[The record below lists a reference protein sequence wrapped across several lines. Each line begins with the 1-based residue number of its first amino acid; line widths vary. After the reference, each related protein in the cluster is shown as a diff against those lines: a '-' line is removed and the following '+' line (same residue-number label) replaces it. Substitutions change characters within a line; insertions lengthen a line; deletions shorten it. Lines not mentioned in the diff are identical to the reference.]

1 MAALSPYSPMIGL
14 TISHYRVI
22 EKLGGGGMGVVYKA
36 EDTEL
41 GRFVALKF
49 LPEDVANDPHALERF
64 RREARAASALNHP
77 NICTI
82 YEIGKHQNQ
91 SFIAMEFLDGLTL
104 KTRIAGRP
112 LETEPLLDLAI
123 EIADALDAA
132 HTAGIVHRD
141 IKPANI
147 FITKRGHPKILDFG
161 LAKVNPIAPSSGA
174 SRTMT
179 DEQHLTSPGSALG
192 TVAYMSPEQALGKDL
207 DGRTDLFSFGAVL
220 YEMATGGL
228 PFRGDTTAAI
238 FNSILNKSAVS
249 PLRANPDLPAE
260 LERIINKALEKDL
273 DLRYQSASEMR
284 GDFKRLKRETDSGKS
299 AAALAEAPPSWAMR
313 LGYARAALMLAA
325 VIILAAAFFWIRTPL
340 PPPRV
345 LSVTQLTHDN
355 LPKDALVTDG
365 PRVYFEEKVGGRSV
379 LSQVSGTGGDIA
391 QIPTPFT
398 NAFLH
403 DVAPSRSELLVD
415 SFNGEGGIIS
425 TGEAPLWAIP
435 VPAGSPRRLGDFDAA
450 DGTWSPDGQQLAYD
464 SGHDL
469 YLAKWDGTQSRKLAA
484 FTGYPL
490 LSRFSPDATHLRFT
504 VRSAD
509 ALSFSIWEVAAGGT
523 GLRPLLPAG
532 VHQDPG
538 EFGGRWSPDGRYYFF
553 VAVRNGRGDIWAMQ
567 ERSGIFRRSS
577 STPLPITTGPLSYYW
592 PTPSLDGS
600 RLFVI
605 GEQPRSELQRY
616 DLKTQSFVPYLSG
629 ISAGQVD
636 TSHDGQWVTYV
647 AYPEDTLWRS
657 RVDGS
662 EKLQLTYP
670 PLVAA
675 MPRWSPDGRQIAFV
689 SPIPGKPIKVLIVSS
704 QGGTPLEFLP
714 ADKNAEDDPLWSPDG
729 KTLMLAQYPPQ
740 AFGGSAGDYAIV
752 QVDLQSKQISK
763 LSGSAGMWAPR
774 WSPDGRYIST
784 FSADDSRLM
793 LYDNSARQWSELAS
807 AKRINYPNWSFDS
820 KYIYYEDNDAGPE
833 LDRVNIADHKKERL
847 VSLKDVPRV
856 LLSISTATWNGV
868 APDGSPL
875 IMRDVGS
882 REVYSL
888 ELQLP

>member
-1 MAALSPYSPMIGL
+1 MIGQ
-14 TISHYRVI
+14 TISHYRIV

-82 YEIGKHQNQ
+82 YEIGKHENQ

-104 KTRIAGRP
+104 KSRIAGRP
-112 LETEPLLDLAI
+112 LETETLLNLAI

-132 HTAGIVHRD
+132 HAAGIVHRD

-161 LAKVNPIAPSSGA
+161 LAKVSPLAASSGA

-179 DEQHLTSPGSALG
+179 EEQHLTSPGSAMG

-207 DGRTDLFSFGAVL
+207 DARTDLFSFGAVL
-220 YEMATGGL
+220 YEMATGAL

-238 FNSILNKSAVS
+238 FNSILSKPAPP
-249 PLRANPDLPAE
+249 PLRLNPDLPAE

-284 GDFKRLKRETDSGKS
+284 GDFKRLKRETESGKS
-299 AAALAEAPPSWAMR
+299 AAAVASASSPVTWTMRIGYIRAVLLLAV
-313 LGYARAALMLAA
+313 LA
-325 VIILAAAFFWIRTPL
+325 ILAIGFFWLRSPL

-345 LSVTQLTHDN
+345 LSVTQLTHDS
-355 LPKDALVTDG
+355 LPKSGLVTDG
-365 PRVYFEEKVGGRSV
+365 PRLYFDETLGERGV
-379 LSQVSGTGGDIA
+379 LSQVSANGGDIA

-415 SFNGEGGIIS
+415 SFTGEGGIMT

-435 VPAGSPRRLGDFDAA
+435 VPAGSPRRIGDLNAHDAA
-450 DGTWSPDGQQLAYD
+450 WSQDGQQLAYFKG
-464 SGHDL
+464 SDL
-469 YLAKWDGTQSRKLAA
+469 YLAKWDGTQPRKLVTL
-484 FTGYPL
+484 TGYPVAP
-490 LSRFSPDATHLRFT
+490 RFSPDAHHVRFALRA
-504 VRSAD
+504 AD
-509 ALSFSIWEVAAGGT
+509 AISFSLWEVDVDGT
-523 GLRPLLPAG
+523 GLHPLLPASF
-532 VHQDPG
+532 HQDPG
-538 EFGGRWSPDGRYYFF
+538 ECCGKWTADGRYYFF
-553 VAVRNGRGDIWAMQ
+553 VAMRNGRGDIWAIQ
-567 ERSGIFRRSS
+567 DDVGLLRKHVANPS
-577 STPLPITTGPLSYYW
+577 PITTGPLSYFD
-592 PTPSLDGS
+592 PAPSLNGN

-605 GEQPRSELQRY
+605 GEQLRAELQRY
-616 DLKTQSFVPYLSG
+616 DLKSRSFTPYLSG
-629 ISAGQVD
+629 ISAGQLD
-636 TSHDGQWVTYV
+636 ISRDGQWIAYV

-657 RVDGS
+657 RMDGS

-670 PLVAA
+670 PLVVG
-675 MPRWSPDGRQIAFV
+675 MPRWSPDGKQIAFV
-689 SPIPGKPIKVLIVSS
+689 SPLPGTPGKVLLVSS
-704 QGGTPLEFLP
+704 QGGTPQVFLP
-714 ADKNAEDDPLWSPDG
+714 EDKNTEDDALWSPDG
-729 KTLMLAQYPPQ
+729 KTLTFAQYPPQ
-740 AFGGSAGDYAIV
+740 GFGGSAGEYDIV
-752 QVDLQSKQISK
+752 QVDLQTKQVTK
-763 LSGSAGMWAPR
+763 LPGSTGLYAPR
-774 WSPDGRYIST
+774 WSPDGRYISAFT
-784 FSADDSRLM
+784 ADNAKLM
-793 LYDNSARQWSELAS
+793 LYEVRAGKWSELAS
-807 AKRINYPNWSFDS
+807 AKAMQYPNWSPDS
-820 KYIYYEDNDAGPE
+820 KYVYYEDNGGGPE

-847 VSLKDVPRV
+847 VGLKDVPRV
-856 LLSISTATWNGV
+856 LLSISTAPWNGV

-875 IMRDVGS
+875 IMRDVGN